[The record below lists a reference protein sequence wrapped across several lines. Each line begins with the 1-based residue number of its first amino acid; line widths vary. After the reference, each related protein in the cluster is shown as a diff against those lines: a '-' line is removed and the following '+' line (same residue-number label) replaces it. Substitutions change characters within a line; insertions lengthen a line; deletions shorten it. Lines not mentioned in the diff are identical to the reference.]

1 MESNNLIF
9 PTCTP
14 QNAIFGFWD
23 LDMNEHLILN
33 QLLLFFKMYI
43 YSAKTAG
50 YLNISHLMIY
60 IKGIKDTENT
70 LCGNN
75 AKRRKKLT
83 RNEKMF

>member
-9 PTCTP
+9 PTCKP

-23 LDMNEHLILN
+23 LDMNEYLILN